1 MRWQQTMTGA
11 ILGLSIALSP
21 AGLLSAE
28 GAQEV
33 KLPVA
38 AEDHLALAK
47 RYEDKAAAAA
57 REATEHEAMLTAA
70 YKAELHSK
78 APIKRAY
85 EQMRKHC
92 QPIIRDAK
100 RLAKD
105 MEEFAAW
112 HRMRA
117 AELRSH

>member
-1 MRWQQTMTGA
+1 MGA
-11 ILGLSIALSP
+11 VLGQAGP
-21 AGLLSAE
+21 AAAE
-28 GAQEV
+28 GTHQDV
-33 KLPVA
+33 TLPVT
-38 AEDHLALAK
+38 AEDHAALAK
-47 RYEDKAAAAA
+47 RYDEKAAAAA
-57 REATEHEAMLTAA
+57 REAAEHEAMLEAA

-85 EQMRKHC
+85 EKMRKHC

-105 MEEFAAW
+105 MEAFAAW

-117 AELRSH
+117 AELRGE